1 VPSPPV
7 VHDVEYYKKRA
18 EEARSLSEQMHDVST
33 RILMLGIADSY
44 ERIAKSYERVA
55 KLKEGSQTP

>member
-1 VPSPPV
+1 
-7 VHDVEYYKKRA
+7 
-18 EEARSLSEQMHDVST
+18 MHDVST

-44 ERIAKSYERVA
+44 EQIAKSYERVA